1 VAETGTSE
9 PRRLGDF
16 LRDHREEILA
26 GWERAVRSIGAARN
40 LSRPVLLDH
49 MSEFI
54 DDLAVFVN
62 QSRSGM
68 DARPPQDNPRIHALE
83 RLEVGY
89 NLSEVVEEYAILRRC
104 IAGMA
109 VRAPAVRSAEMPLL
123 HQAIDQAISTSVVRY
138 SAAHERTLRALD
150 RISSTALKEHDVES
164 LLPRLLDAFLE
175 TTASV
180 DTVALSLR
188 DGDGSLRVRAAVG
201 YPPPGPVGE
210 RVSPGALSSRVERE
224 GTIFLRDASADPA
237 ISASPTCAPGTHAI
251 YGTPLTVGDEILGV
265 MVMGSRSSPDFS
277 EEDQLLFRNMV
288 NRAAALIAHARLRVE
303 AERRA
308 EESLRV
314 QEELR
319 AALEFR
325 DRMLGILSHDLR
337 NPLGVILASAQTL
350 ERSVSEERQRRSLSR
365 VINSARRIE
374 RLIRDLLDY
383 TRARQES
390 ALPLSRR
397 EADMAE
403 ICRQAIDDLR
413 VLHPGRDVRLEVQGD
428 TQGSFDPDRA
438 AQIVSNLVANA
449 LNYSPQDT
457 PVEVS
462 VRENGDD
469 VLLEVHNQ
477 GAAIAPDLLPRIF
490 DAFQRGAGGG
500 GDGLGLGLYIVRR
513 LVEAHGGSIE
523 VRSEAPG
530 GTRFSVR
537 WPKRF

>member
-1 VAETGTSE
+1 
-9 PRRLGDF
+9 
-16 LRDHREEILA
+16 
-26 GWERAVRSIGAARN
+26 
-40 LSRPVLLDH
+40 
-49 MSEFI
+49 
-54 DDLAVFVN
+54 
-62 QSRSGM
+62 RSGI
-68 DARPPQDNPRIHALE
+68 DARPPRDNPRIHALE

-104 IAGMA
+104 IASIA
-109 VRAPAVRSAEMPLL
+109 LRAPAVRSAEMKLL

-210 RVSPGALSSRVERE
+210 RVPPAGAFSARVERE

-237 ISASPTCAPGTHAI
+237 ISASPTCAPGTHAL
-251 YGTPLTVGDEILGV
+251 YGAPLTAADEILGV
-265 MVMGSRSSPDFS
+265 MVMGSRSTSEFS
-277 EEDQLLFRNMV
+277 EEDQLLFRTMV

-325 DRMLGILSHDLR
+325 DRMLGVLSHDLR
-337 NPLGVILASAQTL
+337 NPLGVILASAQVL

-365 VINSARRIE
+365 VISSARRIE
-374 RLIRDLLDY
+374 RMIRDLLD
-383 TRARQES
+383 
-390 ALPLSRR
+390 
-397 EADMAE
+397 
-403 ICRQAIDDLR
+403 
-413 VLHPGRDVRLEVQGD
+413 
-428 TQGSFDPDRA
+428 
-438 AQIVSNLVANA
+438 
-449 LNYSPQDT
+449 
-457 PVEVS
+457 
-462 VRENGDD
+462 
-469 VLLEVHNQ
+469 
-477 GAAIAPDLLPRIF
+477 
-490 DAFQRGAGGG
+490 
-500 GDGLGLGLYIVRR
+500 
-513 LVEAHGGSIE
+513 
-523 VRSEAPG
+523 
-530 GTRFSVR
+530 
-537 WPKRF
+537 

>member
-1 VAETGTSE
+1 
-9 PRRLGDF
+9 
-16 LRDHREEILA
+16 
-26 GWERAVRSIGAARN
+26 
-40 LSRPVLLDH
+40 
-49 MSEFI
+49 
-54 DDLAVFVN
+54 
-62 QSRSGM
+62 
-68 DARPPQDNPRIHALE
+68 
-83 RLEVGY
+83 
-89 NLSEVVEEYAILRRC
+89 
-104 IAGMA
+104 
-109 VRAPAVRSAEMPLL
+109 
-123 HQAIDQAISTSVVRY
+123 
-138 SAAHERTLRALD
+138 
-150 RISSTALKEHDVES
+150 
-164 LLPRLLDAFLE
+164 
-175 TTASV
+175 
-180 DTVALSLR
+180 
-188 DGDGSLRVRAAVG
+188 
-201 YPPPGPVGE
+201 
-210 RVSPGALSSRVERE
+210 VERE

-237 ISASPTCAPGTHAI
+237 ISASPTCAPGTHAL
-251 YGTPLTVGDEILGV
+251 YGTPLTVGVEILGV